1 MTASASPVKRKGRL
15 LIIAMG
21 IVFLAANAWWLW
33 RQVAPIEVRLV
44 SEVNALPFEV
54 TAIPAVVYAR
64 PGEMVNVTYRIHNKD
79 QQPIVAL
86 GKIELEPE
94 VANTQVKIFMTQ
106 CGGVNT
112 FQNEQPRDYYVTF
125 RVQAAGLTGA
135 SQITLRHRFM
145 PADSQ

>member
-1 MTASASPVKRKGRL
+1 
-15 LIIAMG
+15 
-21 IVFLAANAWWLW
+21 
-33 RQVAPIEVRLV
+33 
-44 SEVNALPFEV
+44 
-54 TAIPAVVYAR
+54 
-64 PGEMVNVTYRIHNKD
+64 
-79 QQPIVAL
+79 
-86 GKIELEPE
+86 
-94 VANTQVKIFMTQ
+94 MTQ